1 VDVVAVAD
9 PDEEGRGKAA
19 SEVGAQN
26 TYADYREMLDR
37 ENLDLVTVGPRWV
50 DCHEE
55 MVLACIDAGCHI
67 YCEKPMA
74 ASLDAADRM
83 VAAAG
88 AAGVKLAVAHQGV
101 YLPQVG
107 RVKEMLVDGAIGP
120 VLSVH
125 ATGKQDR
132 RGGGEDMI
140 VLGTHLLNMMRY
152 LAGDVA
158 WVSSHV
164 TAGGRE
170 LAPGDVR
177 EAGEPVGPIAGDSV
191 ESHFS
196 FVSGVSGSFLSRA
209 DQAGG
214 GKSYGLEIVGGEGRI
229 ALRGGSASPA
239 LIYPHGLWAPENSS
253 QTWESIPMP
262 DASLA
267 DGNRLAV
274 EDLIQAAESGRDPV
288 SSGRDA
294 TAALEMILGAYESQI
309 TGARVMFP
317 MKKRVHPLEGFR
329 ESAATEPS

>member
-1 VDVVAVAD
+1 
-9 PDEEGRGKAA
+9 
-19 SEVGAQN
+19 
-26 TYADYREMLDR
+26 M
-37 ENLDLVTVGPRWV
+37 
-50 DCHEE
+50 
-55 MVLACIDAGCHI
+55 
-67 YCEKPMA
+67 
-74 ASLDAADRM
+74 
-83 VAAAG
+83 
-88 AAGVKLAVAHQGV
+88 
-101 YLPQVG
+101 
-107 RVKEMLVDGAIGP
+107 
-120 VLSVH
+120 
-125 ATGKQDR
+125 
-132 RGGGEDMI
+132 
-140 VLGTHLLNMMRY
+140 
-152 LAGDVA
+152 
-158 WVSSHV
+158 
-164 TAGGRE
+164 
-170 LAPGDVR
+170 
-177 EAGEPVGPIAGDSV
+177 GPIAGDSV